1 MPGKKKKK
9 ATIARR
15 KAQTNQK
22 KQRKSKSRQ
31 SHSKSQPQIQH
42 IVRPALSD
50 IVAPEG
56 FRTVSMSQAMME
68 YAKPV
73 MNYVEDGT
81 VSDPNVAM
89 LIVQSFWN
97 YDIPSDNENSDKI
110 KNNILSLIRSALHLN
125 KKESV
130 ELFEEM
136 VQRKNYLL
144 PHEIQPDKPLTMFI
158 RKEEHYLIPDFDYSR
173 LTFSK
178 ESVIPDD
185 NDRKMVSAINYID
198 KYIADCEDYDEWE
211 DHYFS
216 MEEQCTERFHNWLT
230 IKELHEFSENF
241 PFCVKTF
248 INFIYRYGQT
258 GTGLK
263 SVLPVEFEEFFLDY
277 LLRKVITEPYEYVY
291 WPPALK
297 LFYTFLHEKEY
308 IRNPESSIQ
317 SINMMEPELIKILR
331 DRFS

>member
-15 KAQTNQK
+15 RAQANQK

-31 SHSKSQPQIQH
+31 DHSKSQPQIQH
-42 IVRPALSD
+42 TIRPALSD
-50 IVAPEG
+50 IEAPEG
-56 FRTVSMSQAMME
+56 FRAVSMSHAMME

-73 MNYVEDGT
+73 MKYVDDGT
-81 VSDPNVAM
+81 VSAPNVAM
-89 LIVQSFWN
+89 LIVQSLWN
-97 YDIPSDNENSDKI
+97 YSIHSDNENSDKI
-110 KNNILSLIRSALHLN
+110 KNDILRLIRSALHLN

-130 ELFEEM
+130 ELFKEM

-144 PHEIQPDKPLTMFI
+144 PHEIQPESPLTMFI

-173 LTFSK
+173 LNFSK
-178 ESVIPDD
+178 EPVIPDD
-185 NDRKMVSAINYID
+185 NDRKMVSAINRMD
-198 KYIADCEDYDEWE
+198 KFIADGEDYGEWE

-216 MEEQCTERFHNWLT
+216 MEEQCTGRFHNWLT
-230 IKELHEFSENF
+230 DKGLHEFSEDF
-241 PFCVKTF
+241 PFYVETF
-248 INFIYRYGQT
+248 INFVYRYSQT
-258 GTGLK
+258 STGLK
-263 SVLPVEFEEFFLDY
+263 SVLPGEFEEFFFDY

-308 IRNPESSIQ
+308 IRNPESTIQ
-317 SINMMEPELIKILR
+317 LIDIMDPELIKILR